1 MVNNTPFADLP
12 LNIHERRSE
21 IWLKVTAYLER
32 RVSTLRVE
40 NESFMLTEDQ
50 TRNIRAQI
58 AVCRQILA
66 AGNIPG
72 QDDVAVEVIGSDGVP
87 LPREGDN
94 NWSA

>member
-1 MVNNTPFADLP
+1 MSANPFADLP
-12 LNIHERRSE
+12 LSQAERRNE
-21 IWLKVTAYLER
+21 IWLKVIAYLEGK
-32 RVSTLRVE
+32 VSRLRIE
-40 NESFMLTEDQ
+40 NESFTLTEDE
-50 TRNIRAQI
+50 TRTIRAQI
-58 AVCRQILA
+58 AVCKQILA